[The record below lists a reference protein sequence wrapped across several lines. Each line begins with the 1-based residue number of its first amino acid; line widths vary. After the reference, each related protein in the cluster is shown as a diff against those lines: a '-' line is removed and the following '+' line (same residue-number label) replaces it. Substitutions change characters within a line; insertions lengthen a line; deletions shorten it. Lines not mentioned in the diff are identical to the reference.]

1 MTGEPLASSGSEKSR
16 VISNVDVQVLV
27 KDMSQKIKLLEEAEA
42 HVAAAHME
50 AAIEALYR
58 QFNMERN
65 PSEFE

>member
-1 MTGEPLASSGSEKSR
+1 M
-16 VISNVDVQVLV
+16 ISNVDVQVLV